1 MRDYELTVV
10 LNPTLTREET
20 AACWERIKRLVEERD
35 GPMSGEEQW
44 GTRRLAYP
52 IQKVGQIY
60 TEGTYLLGR
69 FQLDPARAGEIEERL
84 RLMEEVL
91 RFLLVKAEAPQK
103 AAPEPTP
110 SQPAEAPQTAAPE
123 PTPSQPAE
131 AEAGAAESPDLS

>member
-35 GPMSGEEQW
+35 GPMTYEEQW

-52 IQKVGQIY
+52 IRKIGQTF
-60 TEGTYLLGR
+60 TEGTYLLGQ
-69 FQLDPARAGEIEERL
+69 FQLNPSQAGEIEERL

-91 RFLLVKAEAPQK
+91 RFLLVKAEAPRE
-103 AAPEPTP
+103 AAPEPVP
-110 SQPAEAPQTAAPE
+110 P
-123 PTPSQPAE
+123 QPAE
-131 AEAGAAESPDLS
+131 AEAEVAQSPDSS

>member
-1 MRDYELTVV
+1 LRDYELTVV

-35 GPMSGEEQW
+35 GPMSDEEQW

-69 FQLDPARAGEIEERL
+69 FQLDPAHVREIEERL
-84 RLMEEVL
+84 RLMEELL

-110 SQPAEAPQTAAPE
+110 SQPAEA
-123 PTPSQPAE
+123 
-131 AEAGAAESPDLS
+131 EAGAAESPDLS